1 MKVKLNLT
9 IDEKI
14 VAKSKLY
21 AAKQKTSVSK
31 LVEEL
36 LEKAISNEGNG
47 KPKKS
52 VVEKYA
58 GTLSGKLSDENVKR
72 IKDEYLMK
80 KYSY

>member
-1 MKVKLNLT
+1 MTVKLNLT

-14 VAKSKLY
+14 VAKSKRL

-31 LVEEL
+31 IVEEL
-36 LEKAISNEGNG
+36 LTKAIAGDNG
-47 KPKKS
+47 ITPKKS
-52 VVEKYA
+52 FVEKYA

-80 KYSY
+80 KYGY

>member
-1 MKVKLNLT
+1 MTVKLNLT

-14 VAKSKLY
+14 VAKSKQY

-31 LVEEL
+31 LVEAL
-36 LEKAISNEGNG
+36 LEKAISDKAGG

-52 VVEKYA
+52 FVEKYA

-72 IKDEYLMK
+72 IKEEYLMK
-80 KYSY
+80 KYGY